1 MSVSI
6 TTSTEIDKS
15 SWQMSA
21 VALLLILARAALG
34 SDASV
39 GSRIESW
46 TAFPKQT
53 RFVYC
58 FYGNT

>member
-6 TTSTEIDKS
+6 TTSTEIDS
-15 SWQMSA
+15 SWQTSA
-21 VALLLILARAALG
+21 VALLLILARVALG

-46 TAFPKQT
+46 KAFPKQT

-58 FYGNT
+58 FSENT